1 MTELKG
7 SETSTA
13 TTESSLEEL
22 NASWQTF
29 WACGHPR
36 TSSDPV
42 LKPRPSSHTNSGS
55 YMQISYTCCT
65 GVWPF
70 SYTCCPRPHM
80 WQDNHPRLIPERA
93 RNSNA
98 ASRWKE
104 DPVSIQDISVVISE
118 WPALLSRQSAAGLD
132 QMGLFR
138 VWSWFSLMEIITPG
152 CLKCMDHCGG

>member
-13 TTESSLEEL
+13 TKESSLEEL

-65 GVWPF
+65 GVWPRCNTPAAHGLTCDRTTIPGWSQSGLGTATQPADGKRTLSAYRTSVWWSQSDLHCSAGNLQQVWTRWGF
-70 SYTCCPRPHM
+70 S
-80 WQDNHPRLIPERA
+80 
-93 RNSNA
+93 
-98 ASRWKE
+98 
-104 DPVSIQDISVVISE
+104 
-118 WPALLSRQSAAGLD
+118 
-132 QMGLFR
+132 
-138 VWSWFSLMEIITPG
+138 G
-152 CLKCMDHCGG
+152 CDLGSH